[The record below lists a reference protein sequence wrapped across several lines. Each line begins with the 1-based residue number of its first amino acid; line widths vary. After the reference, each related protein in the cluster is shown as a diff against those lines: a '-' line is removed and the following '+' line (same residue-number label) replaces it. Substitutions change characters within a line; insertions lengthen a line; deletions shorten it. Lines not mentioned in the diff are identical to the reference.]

1 VGEPKIAF
9 KQELMLRNEGRPR
22 WRREDMRMAAM
33 KTVLRTEDQ
42 KDSREIENELELEL
56 IQPHMAQKPML
67 RGEVGA
73 RVRVIRG

>member
-1 VGEPKIAF
+1 MGEPKIAF

-42 KDSREIENELELEL
+42 KDSRKVKGDEKKARWDVA
-56 IQPHMAQKPML
+56 P
-67 RGEVGA
+67 GA
-73 RVRVIRG
+73 IF